1 MIYKK
6 LRPLNNNDKELRATA
21 KAFTDMQVREQARAR
36 IKKIFTSILG
46 PRLAKPYMI
55 QGARGKPTRTE
66 IPIEKLRVVNFNEWE
81 QLPERP

>member
-1 MIYKK
+1 
-6 LRPLNNNDKELRATA
+6 
-21 KAFTDMQVREQARAR
+21 MQVREQARAR

-55 QGARGKPTRTE
+55 QGTRGKPTRTE
-66 IPIEKLRVVNFNEWE
+66 IPLEKVRVVNYQEWE